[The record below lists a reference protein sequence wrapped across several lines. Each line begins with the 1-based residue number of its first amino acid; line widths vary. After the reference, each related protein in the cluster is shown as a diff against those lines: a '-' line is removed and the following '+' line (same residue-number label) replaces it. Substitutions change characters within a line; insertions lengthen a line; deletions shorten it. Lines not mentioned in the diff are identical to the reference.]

1 MATHRFNGHGVTL
14 NCMHCN
20 HIRTTKFVIARAP
33 LSFKYTTHAVSILV
47 LEVVYELVV
56 P

>member
-1 MATHRFNGHGVTL
+1 MATHRFNGPGVTL

-20 HIRTTKFVIARAP
+20 HIHTTKFVIARAP
-33 LSFKYTTHAVSILV
+33 LPSKCTTHIVSILV

-56 P
+56 L

>member
-1 MATHRFNGHGVTL
+1 MVTHRFNGHGVTL
-14 NCMHCN
+14 KRMRCN

-33 LSFKYTTHAVSILV
+33 LSSKTTTHIVSLLV

>member
-1 MATHRFNGHGVTL
+1 MVTRRFNGHGLTL

-20 HIRTTKFVIARAP
+20 HIHTTKFVIARAP
-33 LSFKYTTHAVSILV
+33 LSSKCTTHAVSILV